1 MTNQPPQPKK
11 QSYAPITLDDVRKL
25 LDSKFV
31 SAGVPSA
38 LVGIAINNA
47 FQSKWN
53 EAAKFTG
60 AAALA
65 WLIIKVLSKLTPKLD
80 RLIDKLWDKAEQGVE
95 RTGIIPFKTQY
106 LKALKTHCYAVEVEG
121 FRGNLPRLPLKEL
134 FVPLRLDSDPDST
147 LSRQIIK
154 RIWDLL
160 PKENKASRQPLNS
173 RLAIIAAPGYGKTTL
188 TRYLTL
194 SYADGSYRNEK
205 AKELVPILLLFRSI
219 HSQIQNETT
228 PTLPDL
234 ITQQILRLPRCQ
246 HLQPKAEWIEGWLK
260 AGKCLVMFDGLDE
273 VPQQQREKVSKWAN
287 WQMQAYPTPFILTS
301 RPHGFD
307 STLFQGIQPV
317 KIEDFTN
324 DQKSD
329 FINKWYQSRIWE
341 QWRFLYE
348 ESQHNLEEERLSLEQ
363 VKAQSQAEAQE
374 ASADLTKQ
382 LFAIS
387 ALNELAKNPL
397 LVTIIAATHEV
408 FESLPKERTSLYR
421 KILPL
426 LLENR
431 PNRRETRL
439 TIPKVE
445 ENQAV
450 LQVLALKL
458 VEQNQMLQFTPEQA
472 QTWIQPRLSECSLD
486 SSLTPEK
493 FLQEIQTIA
502 GLLAGGTE
510 EGGLYQFAHKTF
522 QEYLAALEIKQ
533 QGQEHILI
541 EKFYNP
547 DWKEV
552 ICFYATLTNA
562 TPFLKLVL
570 DNPPE
575 NDQEQKYALKL
586 SYRLLEEGSK
596 VDAEIKQRLERALDQ
611 ANLGAELNAAIR
623 LNQRFQNLTPIDDQT
638 AISEPI
644 TWGEYQLFLNAQASG
659 QFHSSAESLPVSPE
673 QNNQF
678 VTEISWQD
686 ARWFCAWLSTQA
698 SLQSEDIV
706 YDYRLPSEEEMDKS
720 ARQGITPSTAA
731 GDFLRVVR
739 VEIPN
744 HYQALLNYLANGRW
758 READEETHKVM
769 LEVSSQQERGYLQI
783 EDIEKFP
790 CEDLRIINQL
800 WLKFSND
807 HFGFSVQ
814 KNIWQECDSPRE
826 YGEDWKKFADC
837 VGWRKEEGW
846 TMYNSLTFDLSAAP
860 KGQLP
865 AYGWWSRREDEAL
878 RIRVGLFSRAKTCNL

>member
-1 MTNQPPQPKK
+1 MSK
-11 QSYAPITLDDVRKL
+11 QSPQQKAQSFTPITFDDFRKL
-25 LDSKFV
+25 LDSK
-31 SAGVPSA
+31 
-38 LVGIAINNA
+38 LVIYGIPGYLASIAIDRAIN
-47 FQSKWN
+47 SKWD
-53 EAAKFTG
+53 EAARFTV
-60 AAALA
+60 ASALA
-65 WLIIKVLSKLTPKLD
+65 WLIIKILSRIAPKVDRAIDKALD
-80 RLIDKLWDKAEQGVE
+80 RAEKEVE
-95 RTGIIPFKTQY
+95 RTGVIPFKTQY
-106 LKALKTHCYAVEVEG
+106 LKALKTHCYALEVEG
-121 FRGNLPRLPLKEL
+121 FRGNLPRLPLKEI
-134 FVPLRLDSDPDST
+134 FVPLRLDSAPDST

-154 RIWDLL
+154 KIWDLL
-160 PKENKASRQPLNS
+160 PKDNKADRQPLNS

-205 AKELVPILLLFRSI
+205 AQELIPILLLFRSI

-246 HLQPKAEWIEGWLK
+246 NLQPQSEWIKSWLK

-273 VPQQQREKVSKWAN
+273 VPQKQREKVSKWAN

-363 VKAQSQAEAQE
+363 VKAQSQAEAQK

-382 LFAIS
+382 LFSIS

-408 FESLPKERTSLYR
+408 YESLPKERTSLYR
-421 KILPL
+421 KILHL

-439 TIPKVE
+439 TIPRAE

-450 LQVLALKL
+450 LQVLALNL

-472 QTWIQPRLSECSLD
+472 QTWISARLSECSPD

-493 FLQEIQTIA
+493 FLQEIQTIS

-510 EGGLYQFAHKTF
+510 EGGLYQFTHKTF
-522 QEYLAALEIKQ
+522 QEYLAALELRQQRQENVLIKQ
-533 QGQEHILI
+533 
-541 EKFYNP
+541 FYNP

-552 ICFYATLTNA
+552 ICFYATLTSA

-575 NDQEQKYALKL
+575 NDQDQKYALKL
-586 SYRLLEEGSK
+586 SHRLLEEGSK
-596 VDAEIKQRLERALDQ
+596 VDAEIEQRLERALEQ
-611 ANLGAELNAAIR
+611 VNLGAELNAAIR
-623 LNQRFQNLTPIDDQT
+623 LNQRFQNLTPIDEQT

-659 QFHSSAESLPVSPE
+659 QFHSSAEILPVSPE
-673 QNNQF
+673 QENEL
-678 VTEISWQD
+678 VTGISWQD

-698 SLQSEDIV
+698 SLQSENIV
-706 YDYRLPSEEEMDKS
+706 YDYRLPSEKEMDKS
-720 ARQGITPSTAA
+720 ARQGITSSNAT

-744 HYQALLNYLANGRW
+744 RYQALLNYLANGRW
-758 READEETHKVM
+758 GEADEETLKVM
-769 LEVSSQQERGYLQI
+769 QKVSGRQNIGYLMP
-783 EDIEKFP
+783 EEIEKFP

-814 KNIWQECDSPRE
+814 KEIYESLGGTRDYNEKVWENFCDHI
-826 YGEDWKKFADC
+826 
-837 VGWRKEEGW
+837 GWRKEGE
-846 TMYNSLTFDLSAAP
+846 YLLDKDLTLNLELAP
-860 KGQLP
+860 KAHLP
-865 AYGWWSRREDEAL
+865 RYS
-878 RIRVGLFSRAKTCNL
+878 N